1 MVLRPVVLVQDEHRA
16 AWDTVAHE
24 QVHRREASLVGLR
37 RLSRALRGQPAT
49 HRLATRPL
57 GLRISTT
64 VAISSATKPAAPADR
79 WVLTM
84 RRLLRHAPERV
95 WPMLTEPDRLARW
108 SPFVPDRTIDATGPA
123 TARENPGDPP
133 REAEVLTFDPPHEL
147 VHRYGDDVLRWT
159 LVAED
164 DGTLLT
170 LEHSPRRQPAPVV
183 DRLRLAHLPGHP
195 RRDRGGRPGR
205 PGGG

>member
-1 MVLRPVVLVQDEHRA
+1 MTDTRITHEIEANPVA
-16 AWDTVAHE
+16 AE
-24 QVHRREASLVGLR
+24 
-37 RLSRALRGQPAT
+37 
-49 HRLATRPL
+49 LARD
-57 GLRISTT
+57 G
-64 VAISSATKPAAPADR
+64 DR

-164 DGTLLT
+164 DGTLLDARA
-170 LEHSPRRQPAPVV
+170 HPRRQPAPVV
-183 DRLRLAHLPGHP
+183 DRLRLAHLSGHA

-205 PGGG
+205 SRGRRRSHGLRLGEAARRLRRAVGALVAQRASHHYYSGCP

>member
-1 MVLRPVVLVQDEHRA
+1 MTDTRITHEIEANPVA
-16 AWDTVAHE
+16 AE
-24 QVHRREASLVGLR
+24 
-37 RLSRALRGQPAT
+37 
-49 HRLATRPL
+49 LARD
-57 GLRISTT
+57 G
-64 VAISSATKPAAPADR
+64 DR

-95 WPMLTEPDRLARW
+95 WPMLTEPERLARW
-108 SPFVPDRTIDATGPA
+108 SPFVPDRTIEATGPA

-170 LEHSPRRQPAPVV
+170 LEQTLDGASPRRGSPPAGTSVWAPS
-183 DRLRLAHLPGHP
+183 P
-195 RRDRGGRPGR
+195 RSRWTTRSAASSATRPWTTAGRSCATPTTSCGGTSRGRHHYYSGCP
-205 PGGG
+205 